1 MILNRAIAALA
12 FVIFANVA
20 VAEGVLKGDAAAGE
34 ALSASCAA
42 CHGAD
47 GNSLAPTFPK
57 LAGLGERY
65 LLKQM
70 KDIRDGRRP
79 VALMAG
85 QVDNMTDQQLAN
97 IAAFYDSHERT
108 SGTADPDLVKLGR
121 KIYLA
126 GVAERKVAACSGC
139 HSPSGKG
146 NGPGG
151 YPGLAGQH
159 ADYVQQQLE
168 MFRLG
173 YEDESGRTNGGDSKI
188 MRTIAFGLSDLE
200 IKAVASYVSGLQ

>member
-1 MILNRAIAALA
+1 MIFNRAIATLALLMA
-12 FVIFANVA
+12 ANVA
-20 VAEGVLKGDAAAGE
+20 LAGGVMKGDAAAGE
-34 ALSASCAA
+34 ALVGSCAA

-85 QVDNMTDQQLAN
+85 QVDNMTDQQLAD
-97 IAAFYDSHERT
+97 IAAFYDGQERT
-108 SGTADPDLVKLGR
+108 AGTTDPDLVKLGR
-121 KIYLA
+121 KVYLA
-126 GVAERKVAACSGC
+126 GIADRKVAACSGC

-151 YPGLAGQH
+151 YPALAGQH
-159 ADYVQQQLE
+159 ADYVAQQLE

-200 IKAVASYVSGLQ
+200 IKAVASYVAGLQ

>member
-1 MILNRAIAALA
+1 MIFNRAI
-12 FVIFANVA
+12 VA
-20 VAEGVLKGDAAAGE
+20 VAFLVAASTSLADGVMKGDAAAGE
-34 ALSASCAA
+34 ALVASCTA

-85 QVDNMTDQQLAN
+85 QVDNMTDQQLAD
-97 IAAFYDSHERT
+97 IAAFYDAQTRT
-108 SGTADPDLVKLGR
+108 SGTTDPELLALGR
-121 KIYLA
+121 KVYLA
-126 GVAERKVAACSGC
+126 GIAERKVAACSGC

-151 YPGLAGQH
+151 FPGLAGQH
-159 ADYVQQQLE
+159 ADYIAQQLE

-173 YEDESGRTNGGDSKI
+173 YEDESGRTNGGDSMI
-188 MRTIAFGLSDLE
+188 MRTIAFGLRDLE
-200 IKAVASYVSGLQ
+200 IKAVASYVAGLQ

>member
-1 MILNRAIAALA
+1 
-12 FVIFANVA
+12 
-20 VAEGVLKGDAAAGE
+20 
-34 ALSASCAA
+34 
-42 CHGAD
+42 
-47 GNSLAPTFPK
+47 
-57 LAGLGERY
+57 
-65 LLKQM
+65 M

-85 QVDNMTDQQLAN
+85 QVDNMTDQQLAEL
-97 IAAFYDSHERT
+97 AAFNESYEIT
-108 SGTADPDLVKLGR
+108 SGTAYPDLVKLGR

-126 GVAERKVAACSGC
+126 GVSERKVAACSVC

-173 YEDESGRTNGGDSKI
+173 YVDESGRTNGGDSKI